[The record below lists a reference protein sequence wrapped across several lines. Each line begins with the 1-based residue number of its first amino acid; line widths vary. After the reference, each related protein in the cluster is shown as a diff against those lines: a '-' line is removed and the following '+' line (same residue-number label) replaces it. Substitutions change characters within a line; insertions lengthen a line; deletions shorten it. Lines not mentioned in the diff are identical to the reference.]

1 MYIINDIWAFI
12 ITLKSK
18 SYNYYMNYGT
28 DMTVTRMKQDNG
40 LTDKIVYFFSKPN
53 EIIDKNNIKLFLGSA
68 YNSANYDILKS
79 LNINK
84 IINVTE
90 EIPNHFEND
99 IEYMKIPI
107 LDNNSNHFSN
117 EILNNINDFVKEND
131 NVYVHCYQGASR
143 SAAVILHLLISKF
156 NYNIDTGMDYLYEKH
171 PITNI
176 NVSFVDD
183 LKNHH
188 KKIEIE

>member
-1 MYIINDIWAFI
+1 
-12 ITLKSK
+12 
-18 SYNYYMNYGT
+18 
-28 DMTVTRMKQDNG
+28 
-40 LTDKIVYFFSKPN
+40 
-53 EIIDKNNIKLFLGSA
+53 
-68 YNSANYDILKS
+68 
-79 LNINK
+79 
-84 IINVTE
+84 
-90 EIPNHFEND
+90 
-99 IEYMKIPI
+99 MKIPI

-183 LKNHH
+183 LKDHH